1 MKKYTVSQS
10 TVSPEMIMEAF
21 VETADKMAEA
31 QGFTKAEFARAVWP
45 ESSPRV
51 ASYRWQS
58 MRNKVR
64 NTGKPQGVLISDAFR
79 IARSLEQPLAYIFLL
94 AENLADEKQ
103 AKMEAEGQAAAPVKG
118 RKNNPARK

>member
-1 MKKYTVSQS
+1 MKKQPHAFHRFEAQ
-10 TVSPEMIMEAF
+10 PEMLMEAF
-21 VETADKMAEA
+21 VEVVDDLAEQ

-45 ESSPRV
+45 ESTPRV

-79 IARSLEQPLAYIFLL
+79 MCAALNQALPYVFIL
-94 AENLADEKQ
+94 AEHQASQKQ
-103 AKMEAEGQAAAPVKG
+103 GQPEAEGRTAKG
-118 RKNNPARK
+118 RKKKPDSE

>member
-1 MKKYTVSQS
+1 MKKQPPAVDKFKA
-10 TVSPEMIMEAF
+10 SPEMIMEAF
-21 VETADKMAEA
+21 VEAIDEMAGE

-45 ESSPRV
+45 ESTPRV

-79 IARSLEQPLAYIFLL
+79 MCAALNQALPYVFIL
-94 AENLADEKQ
+94 AEHQAIQKQ
-103 AKMEAEGQAAAPVKG
+103 PETEGPKTAPAKG
-118 RKNNPARK
+118 RKKKPDSE